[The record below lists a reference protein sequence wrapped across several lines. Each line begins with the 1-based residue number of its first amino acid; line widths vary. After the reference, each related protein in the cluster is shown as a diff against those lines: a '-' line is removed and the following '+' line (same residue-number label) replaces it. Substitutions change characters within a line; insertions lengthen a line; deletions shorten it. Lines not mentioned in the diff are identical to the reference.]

1 MSSRNVS
8 RNKTDRLHE
17 EADLLGRKVWEIP
30 AGSEWRVY
38 WPRLMNT
45 LSGCEPEL
53 SFTGSCCKC
62 LSHSCGT
69 LGRILIASCLFY
81 SSPATVE

>member
-30 AGSEWRVY
+30 AGSEW
-38 WPRLMNT
+38 
-45 LSGCEPEL
+45 
-53 SFTGSCCKC
+53 
-62 LSHSCGT
+62 
-69 LGRILIASCLFY
+69 
-81 SSPATVE
+81 